1 MFQVI
6 GFLSKSSNFQL
17 LTFNFLLPL
26 TLVHGL
32 LTPNSIMSKNFKI
45 ICSFIIIGILISIVL
60 NLNTGFLNLHF
71 SDFFSETQNS
81 QIAQLRI
88 NRVLVMLLAGISIP
102 TSGFLLQEYFQNPLA
117 GPSVLGITSVASLSV
132 AFYIFFSQNLVLP
145 EFLQNGFISIS
156 AILGSLLLMLVLLAF
171 SGRFQDKSFLIIF
184 GFLISALAG
193 AIVSIL
199 QLYADNQ
206 SLKNYILW
214 SFGANNS
221 VKLNQIYILSA
232 IVLLGLFLSFKAIKP
247 LIGNALG
254 TSYAQSLG
262 VNLSQLK
269 YLVII
274 ASSLLSASV
283 TAFLGPILFIGIV
296 VPHFCRLIF
305 NPAKLWQQWI
315 LNMLL
320 GILIMEGFSVISEV
334 TQFPLNV
341 ITSLFGI
348 PVILMMMFKAHR

>member
-1 MFQVI
+1 
-6 GFLSKSSNFQL
+6 
-17 LTFNFLLPL
+17 
-26 TLVHGL
+26 
-32 LTPNSIMSKNFKI
+32 MSKNFKI
-45 ICSFIIIGILISIVL
+45 TGIFIVIGILISIVI
-60 NLNTGFLNLHF
+60 NLNIGFMDLSF
-71 SDFFSETQNS
+71 SDFFSSTSENS

-88 NRVLVMLLAGISIP
+88 NRILVMMLAGISIP

-132 AFYIFFSQNLVLP
+132 AFYIFFSKDFILP
-145 EFLQNGFISIS
+145 EFLQNSFLSFS
-156 AILGSLLLMLVLLAF
+156 AIGGSLFLMIILLAF

-193 AIVSIL
+193 AVVSIL
-199 QLYADNQ
+199 QFYAENQ

-214 SFGANNS
+214 SFGANNQVS
-221 VKLNQIYILSA
+221 TNQI
-232 IVLLGLFLSFKAIKP
+232 IVLSIFVLIGLMLSFKTIKP
-247 LIGNALG
+247 LIGNSLG
-254 TSYAQSLG
+254 TAYAQSLG
-262 VNLSQLK
+262 VNLKHLK
-269 YLVII
+269 YFII
-274 ASSLLSASV
+274 ISSSLLSASV

-296 VPHFCRLIF
+296 VPHFCRMLF

-320 GILIMEGFSVISEV
+320 GILIMEFFSIISES

-348 PVILMMMFKAHR
+348 PVILTMMLNNKRAR